1 MRARLLEDRGLSTAW
16 SLQAFAIG
24 FLQGV
29 RPMTMACGA
38 VPRISLMALIII
50 AIIATTPL
58 AQVIAQTCNPA
69 IDGTYCA
76 EQMGRRPDGTPSR
89 SNPSIGRDAFSIV
102 RDNDPATF
110 GAITF
115 GGGTRCIGIL
125 RRSSCN

>member
-1 MRARLLEDRGLSTAW
+1 
-16 SLQAFAIG
+16 
-24 FLQGV
+24 
-29 RPMTMACGA
+29 MTMLCVAG
-38 VPRISLMALIII
+38 PRILLAALVIVTIF
-50 AIIATTPL
+50 PRE
-58 AQVIAQTCNPA
+58 VIAQTCNPA

-76 EQMGRRPDGTPSR
+76 EQMGKRPDGTTSR
-89 SNPSIGRDAFSIV
+89 SNPSLGREAFSIV

>member
-1 MRARLLEDRGLSTAW
+1 
-16 SLQAFAIG
+16 
-24 FLQGV
+24 
-29 RPMTMACGA
+29 MTMLSGA
-38 VPRISLMALIII
+38 APGILLLAL
-50 AIIATTPL
+50 TFVTVLP
-58 AQVIAQTCNPA
+58 AQGMAQTCNPA

-76 EQMGRRPDGTPSR
+76 EQMGRRSGATTPR
-89 SNPSIGRDAFSIV
+89 PNPSLDREAFSIV